1 MLDRSVTPGRSPSS
15 SVLSAGCCQW
25 QPTAATPAKS
35 NPPKYRKNS
44 HTLRLLL
51 LLSLT
56 LSGQLSLLG
65 RLQRRE
71 ILHQEP
77 VSEDISS
84 PYFSE
89 KSPFYCTI

>member
-44 HTLRLLL
+44 HTLSREEQDYIIDVVN
-51 LLSLT
+51 T
-56 LSGQLSLLG
+56 FYADRGQ
-65 RLQRRE
+65 
-71 ILHQEP
+71 
-77 VSEDISS
+77 
-84 PYFSE
+84 
-89 KSPFYCTI
+89 

>member
-44 HTLRLLL
+44 HTLSSLMAFAPLAIDMYTLL
-51 LLSLT
+51 T
-56 LSGQLSLLG
+56 
-65 RLQRRE
+65 
-71 ILHQEP
+71 
-77 VSEDISS
+77 
-84 PYFSE
+84 
-89 KSPFYCTI
+89 